1 MSIYFSKNDESV
13 ARPLPGIYHIRDVCE
28 RYLIED
34 GNNIYVKNSLRKR
47 LFRLSHNNDDG
58 TISLFSLARNEYVR
72 STSRIGFLQF
82 EEIAKFE
89 LLQPKKP
96 SKNGRVMLLVNSN
109 MKFLRASLVAIDLCD
124 SEDDASMFEFVP
136 ERE

>member
-1 MSIYFSKNDESV
+1 MSIYFSKNDESL

-34 GNNIYVKNSLRKR
+34 GNNIYVKNSLRKG

-89 LLQPKKP
+89 LLQPKEP
-96 SKNGRVMLLVNSN
+96 STNGRVMLRVNSN
-109 MKFLRASLVAIDLCD
+109 MKFLRASLVSIDLCD

-136 ERE
+136 VRE